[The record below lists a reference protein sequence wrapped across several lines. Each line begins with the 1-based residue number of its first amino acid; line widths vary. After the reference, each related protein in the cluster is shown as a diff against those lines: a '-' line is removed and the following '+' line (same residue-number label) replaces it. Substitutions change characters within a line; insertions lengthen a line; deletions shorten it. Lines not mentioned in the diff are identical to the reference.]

1 VMDDATMLAYRLH
14 ALADNDDPGA
24 PPTDLLLRRG
34 RRSRAARTTTLATA
48 GVAAVALGAVAAATL
63 PSTGPAAQRSA
74 ASPPPP
80 TPAPLTLAAQHTAAA
95 SFRFDMRV
103 TTVGT
108 SSTAGLTGAY
118 DPVNRRGYLKTVGK
132 ARVKLAEQRRIGDR
146 CYVLPAP
153 GSRWVSTQCGPG
165 DSLGTSAGLTTDP
178 AGVLA
183 QLKANGSATYVGR
196 TGSGA
201 TAVDTWQFTYTV
213 PTGKASVG
221 FTETGT
227 ATVDV
232 ATNQVATVAFRFT
245 PDRPKSTVEEIT
257 YRYSGYGERVE
268 VTAP

>member
-1 VMDDATMLAYRLH
+1 MMDDATMLADRLRT
-14 ALADNDDPGA
+14 LADDGDLGV
-24 PPTDLLLRRG
+24 PPTDALLRRG

-63 PSTGPAAQRSA
+63 PATPSA
-74 ASPPPP
+74 APRRTATPPLPG
-80 TPAPLTLAAQHTAAA
+80 PAPLTLAAEHTAAA
-95 SFRFDMRV
+95 SFRFDMTIAV
-103 TTVGT
+103 VGA
-108 SSTAGLTGAY
+108 SSTGGLTGAY

-132 ARVKLAEQRRIGDR
+132 ARVKLVEQRRIGER
-146 CYVLPAP
+146 CFVLPVP
-153 GSRWVSTQCGPG
+153 RGHWISTPCGPG
-165 DSLGTSAGLTTDP
+165 ESLGTSAGLTTDP

-201 TAVDTWQFTYTV
+201 AAADTWRFTYTV
-213 PTGKASVG
+213 PQGKATVG

-232 ATNQVATVAFRFT
+232 ATNQIATVAFRFT
-245 PDRPKSTVEEIT
+245 LNQPGSTVEDVM
-257 YRYSGYGERVE
+257 YRYSGYGEPVN